1 MMNLIWLLLLV
12 IGIVYAACT
21 GNIAAI
27 APAIISGGEQTVA
40 LCLTLL
46 AILGF
51 WLGLA
56 RIAEKS
62 GLLYLLARLLSPL
75 LRPLFPSLRRNPQAM
90 QNIVLNFSA
99 NLLGLGNAATPF
111 GLRAMQSMQA
121 DNREPDTAT
130 DGMCTLLVLNT
141 AGLALIPTTVI
152 ALRAANSSG
161 NPTATVGVT
170 FIAGLCATAAGLTAD
185 WLLRRN
191 RRRRRMR

>member
-12 IGIVYAACT
+12 TGIVYAACT
-21 GNIAAI
+21 GNIQTI

-56 RIAEKS
+56 RIAEQS
-62 GLLYLLARLLSPL
+62 GLLYLLARLLAPL
-75 LRPLFPSLRRNPQAM
+75 LRPFFPSLRRNPQAM

-111 GLRAMQSMQA
+111 GLRAMQAMQA
-121 DNREPDTAT
+121 ENRDPDTAT

-152 ALRAANSSG
+152 ALRAANNSD

-170 FIAGLCATAAGLTAD
+170 FIAGLCATTAGLVAD
-185 WLLRRN
+185 WLLRKA
-191 RRRRRMR
+191 RRRRRTR